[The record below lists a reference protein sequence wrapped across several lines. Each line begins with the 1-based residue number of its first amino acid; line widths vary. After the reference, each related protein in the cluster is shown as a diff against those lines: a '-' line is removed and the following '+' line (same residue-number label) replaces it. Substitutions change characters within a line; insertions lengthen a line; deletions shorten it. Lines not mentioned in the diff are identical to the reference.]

1 MCSMKTLYT
10 NLKFSYNKYL
20 LFISILSWTFWKA
33 LVCNCDSLICLS
45 VLTNVTLSVL
55 VVLSAKINQHV
66 SPTYFKNNLS
76 YANLSFHTNSRLRF
90 LAPTNLLGLQG
101 MPDRH
106 AGPRLLPA
114 SSLPAYGL
122 SLSSDLDLWSYPSV
136 FCHFQ
141 HQIQYL
147 LWISIKS
154 YTYFIF

>member
-1 MCSMKTLYT
+1 MLYENT
-10 NLKFSYNKYL
+10 VYEFEIFLQQIFTFYFHFVMNFLKGSH
-20 LFISILSWTFWKA
+20 
-33 LVCNCDSLICLS
+33 VCNCDSLICLS

-101 MPDRH
+101 MPDQH
-106 AGPRLLPA
+106 AGPWLLPA

-122 SLSSDLDLWSYPSV
+122 SLSSDLDL
-136 FCHFQ
+136 
-141 HQIQYL
+141 L
-147 LWISIKS
+147 
-154 YTYFIF
+154 